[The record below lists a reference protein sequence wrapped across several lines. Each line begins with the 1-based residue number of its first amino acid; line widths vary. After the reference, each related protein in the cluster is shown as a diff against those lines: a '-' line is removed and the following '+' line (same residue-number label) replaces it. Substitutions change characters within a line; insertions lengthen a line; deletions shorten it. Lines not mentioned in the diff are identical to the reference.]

1 MSEISKKIGQLIRKY
16 RVEKNITQ
24 ENLALLC
31 GIDRSYLGRIER
43 GEVNI
48 SIEKLYEIA
57 NTLKVHIGELLP
69 EKNN

>member
-1 MSEISKKIGQLIRKY
+1 MSEISKQIGQLIRKH
-16 RVEKNITQ
+16 RGEKKITQ

-31 GIDRSYLGRIER
+31 CIDRSYLGRIER

-57 NTLKVHIGELLP
+57 NTLNIHIIELLP
-69 EKNN
+69 EQNN